1 MERVVALKACAET
14 VRRHDANR
22 YLSALFAPADRR
34 PLLFAL
40 YAFNYEIAR
49 VGEVAHEPMIGAIRL
64 EWWRE
69 VAEGARDGLPRTHSA
84 AIGLAELFARCA
96 VPLDLFE
103 ALVSAREQDAA
114 SESFA
119 TLEALEAYADATS
132 GGLMRIAARVLGAGD
147 TLDRHARTLGIAY
160 ALAGLARAIPFHAMR
175 GKLSLPLDMVR
186 AEGLSRE
193 DVFAGRG
200 RGGLKRV
207 IAALAERAREHLA
220 AARALPKA
228 GRGLPALLP
237 AATTRGYLKLLT
249 RPDFDP
255 FVTLGETPLP
265 HRQLA
270 IFGAALR
277 GRV

>member
-1 MERVVALKACAET
+1 MERQAALKACEET

-22 YLSALFAPADRR
+22 YLASLFAPAELR

-40 YAFNYEIAR
+40 YAFNHEIAR
-49 VGEVAHEPMIGAIRL
+49 VAEVAHEPMIGAIRL

-69 VAEGARDGLPRTHSA
+69 AAEGARDGQPRAHDVA
-84 AIGLAELFARCA
+84 RGLAELFARSA
-96 VPLDLFE
+96 MPLELFE
-103 ALVSAREQDAA
+103 ALVAAREQDAA
-114 SESFA
+114 GERFA
-119 TLEALEAYADATS
+119 DLAALEAYADATS

-147 TLDRHARTLGIAY
+147 TLDEQARALGTAY
-160 ALAGLARAIPFHAMR
+160 ALAGLCRALPFHAMR
-175 GKLSLPLDMVR
+175 GKLSMPLDLVR
-186 AEGLSRE
+186 AEGLAPE
-193 DVFAGRG
+193 DIFAGRG
-200 RGGLKRV
+200 RDAVKRMIAV
-207 IAALAERAREHLA
+207 IAARAREHLA
-220 AARALPKA
+220 AAHVLPKA
-228 GRGLPALLP
+228 KRGLPALLP

-265 HRQLA
+265 RRQLA